1 MKHLVKLIII
11 TMLIAACATTPMG
24 DNSQNALDWPGTYAC
39 EKMSITLKEN
49 NTYKAQVGDIE
60 VRSSFRWDRQ
70 GRTICL
76 DHLKAKKVCKKFL
89 VGENVLIPLKNSGRP
104 MKDAKPLLRVNSRQ

>member
-1 MKHLVKLIII
+1 MKNLIKL
-11 TMLIAACATTPMG
+11 TMILFLFVACATTPKG
-24 DNSQNALDWPGTYAC
+24 DTSQNALDWSGTYQC
-39 EKMSITLKEN
+39 DKMTITLKEN
-49 NTYKAQVGDIE
+49 NTYKAHVGDIE

-76 DHLKAKKVCKKFL
+76 DHLKAKNVCKKFL

-104 MKDAKPLLRVNSRQ
+104 MKGASKLIKLGE